1 MVMSPP
7 LDLTAVL
14 YPVRR
19 AFPEMVVDTSLDK
32 SRAESSLLAA
42 VSIFEILPPEI
53 FTTHPLNARIPFQFA
68 TILPDSIFNTP
79 PSLSMAWLGYNS
91 PVASMVPS
99 PLTVNV
105 PLFVI
110 STCLPKEYSSEAE
123 TVYVPKSRVIFCPF
137 STMILLSSF
146 TFATSSTVPSPSTA
160 FMASLS
166 VS

>member
-1 MVMSPP
+1 
-7 LDLTAVL
+7 
-14 YPVRR
+14 
-19 AFPEMVVDTSLDK
+19 MVVDTSLDK

-53 FTTHPLNARIPFQFA
+53 FTTHPLSARIPFQFA

-110 STCLPKEYSSEAE
+110 STCLPKEYFSEAE

-146 TFATSSTVPSPSTA
+146 TSATSSTVPSPSMA